1 MPLPLRGGSLCVLG
15 VPDHPGTLLC
25 PQGPLGGLVR
35 GGRCSG
41 RAVGG
46 GQSGSKGQ
54 CMQWPPA
61 LRCPPRGPA
70 GSRSSQSRPASGTF
84 PALGPC
90 TPPGAKPG
98 HRQLT
103 VESGAHLPLT
113 RTPSRPPRGP
123 RARLV
128 LRGLQGAPRERLG
141 GPCPDGATASRFHAC
156 VLQLPF
162 SQPVGSSPA
171 FFLRVISDTASRGYA
186 LLKARNAGAWV
197 PWAEGRRGAG
207 TLGSRPPRPMGRET
221 GLRPSAGPSS
231 ASGLE

>member
-46 GQSGSKGQ
+46 GRSGSKGQ

-141 GPCPDGATASRFHAC
+141 GPCPDGATATRFHAC

-186 LLKARNAGAWV
+186 LLKARNTGAWV

-221 GLRPSAGPSS
+221 ELRPSVGPSS